1 MYMWNEVQDLHGKN
15 NIQQEDNSFH
25 QQNGLKYVQC
35 WNLDTLESKS
45 KIPVKFWN
53 MVPVK
58 GGNHADG

>member
-1 MYMWNEVQDLHGKN
+1 
-15 NIQQEDNSFH
+15 
-25 QQNGLKYVQC
+25 
-35 WNLDTLESKS
+35 LESKS